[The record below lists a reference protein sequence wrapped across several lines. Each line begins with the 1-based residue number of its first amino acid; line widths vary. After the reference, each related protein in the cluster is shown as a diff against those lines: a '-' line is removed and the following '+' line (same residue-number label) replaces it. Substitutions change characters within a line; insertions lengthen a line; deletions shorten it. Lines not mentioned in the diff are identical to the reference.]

1 MIIDP
6 LKVFSESSQQHLR
19 SLFTLNMALA
29 ANGLP
34 HYHLGDRRYN
44 SDYSPYPTPRR
55 LVKYRFPFSFAV
67 ELEQIYLLYKMGT
80 PEQQDIV
87 YIVSSDSIA
96 IVEGKRPP
104 ER

>member
-1 MIIDP
+1 
-6 LKVFSESSQQHLR
+6 
-19 SLFTLNMALA
+19 
-29 ANGLP
+29 
-34 HYHLGDRRYN
+34 
-44 SDYSPYPTPRR
+44 
-55 LVKYRFPFSFAV
+55 
-67 ELEQIYLLYKMGT
+67 MGT